1 MHFINNAEMAGLVSE
16 GFDLTEVT
24 TVESGSTTVT
34 TIYGGKCDRQDPS
47 IGTQALDVWKIRRT
61 IISEDG
67 NTTKIEKTWA
77 EGAWENRESLTYK
90 YL

>member
-24 TVESGSTTVT
+24 TVESGSTTIT
-34 TIYGGKCDRQDPS
+34 TIYGGKCGRQDPS
-47 IGTQALDVWKIRRT
+47 SSTQALDVWKIRRT